1 MFVDLLSC
9 FGFLIMIFALDFI
22 HTIYLQF
29 IFQIGAT
36 IKKLPGTETVMLC
49 IIPVEDNFHVNKE

>member
-22 HTIYLQF
+22 HAIYLQF
-29 IFQIGAT
+29 VFQIGAT
-36 IKKLPGTETVMLC
+36 IKKLPGTETEMLC
-49 IIPVEDNFHVNKE
+49 IIPVEDNFHVNK